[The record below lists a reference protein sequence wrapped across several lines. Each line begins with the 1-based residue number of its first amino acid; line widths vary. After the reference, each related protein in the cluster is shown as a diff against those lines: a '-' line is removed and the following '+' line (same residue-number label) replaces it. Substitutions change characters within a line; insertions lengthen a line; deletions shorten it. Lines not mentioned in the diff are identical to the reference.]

1 MPPNGGSASASHED
15 ASERLLA
22 RVRPPAGTPVQWTAE
37 LAIDAAAA
45 FAPLL
50 CGKENSSGGGS
61 SARLGGAAAGL
72 LRAALASL
80 DGEAADTP
88 AGPAPRQHLLA
99 AACDACDALTLL
111 GPSAFGSKARPQEVA
126 LQRYALA
133 RKLVA
138 KGCHTDA
145 AHHAA
150 AVLFHL
156 AGGGPPPPGAA
167 RLPPPLPPPPGGPGE
182 DVVTLGVGAA
192 LCFAGASA
200 EGRVP
205 QELQAAVAVARSL
218 PPWLRCVPQW
228 PRRVCVGVGLTATT
242 AVLTRSRALPRPR
255 PA

>member
-1 MPPNGGSASASHED
+1 MPPNGGSSSASHED
-15 ASERLLA
+15 MADRLLA
-22 RVRPPAGTPVQWTAE
+22 RVRPPAGTAVQWTAE
-37 LAIDAAAA
+37 LATEATAA

-50 CGKENSSGGGS
+50 GGKENSSSGS
-61 SARLGGAAAGL
+61 PCARLGGAAAGV

-80 DGEAADTP
+80 EGEAADAP
-88 AGPAPRQHLLA
+88 PGPAPRQHLLT
-99 AACDACDALTLL
+99 AACAACDALTLL

-138 KGCHTDA
+138 KGCHLDA

-156 AGGGPPPPGAA
+156 AGGVPPAPGAA
-167 RLPPPLPPPPGGPGE
+167 RLPPPLPPPAGQGPGD

-218 PPWLRCVPQW
+218 PPWLRCGPAVVLGALS
-228 PRRVCVGVGLTATT
+228 RNS
-242 AVLTRSRALPRPR
+242 VLTRPLGLPRPR

>member
-1 MPPNGGSASASHED
+1 MPPNGGSSSASPED
-15 ASERLLA
+15 MADRLLA
-22 RVRPPAGTPVQWTAE
+22 RVRPPAGTAVQWTAE
-37 LAIDAAAA
+37 LATEATAA

-50 CGKENSSGGGS
+50 GGKENSSSGS
-61 SARLGGAAAGL
+61 PCARLGGAAAGV
-72 LRAALASL
+72 LRASLASL
-80 DGEAADTP
+80 EGEAADAP
-88 AGPAPRQHLLA
+88 PGPAPRQHLLT
-99 AACDACDALTLL
+99 AACAACDALTLL

-138 KGCHTDA
+138 KGCHLDA

-156 AGGGPPPPGAA
+156 AGGVPPAPGAA
-167 RLPPPLPPPPGGPGE
+167 RLPPPLPPPAGQGPGE

-218 PPWLRCVPQW
+218 PPWLRCGPAVVLGALS
-228 PRRVCVGVGLTATT
+228 RNS
-242 AVLTRSRALPRPR
+242 VLTRPLGLPRPR